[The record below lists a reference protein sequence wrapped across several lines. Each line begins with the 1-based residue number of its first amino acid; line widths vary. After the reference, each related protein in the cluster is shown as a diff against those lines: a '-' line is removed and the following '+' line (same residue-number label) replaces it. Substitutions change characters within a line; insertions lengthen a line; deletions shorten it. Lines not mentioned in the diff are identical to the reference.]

1 MEVIC
6 PNCGNKFNW
15 QPPEDTVVYKML
27 TSKDLKEKKRRLEAA
42 LKEDNPEEPKRDFQQ
57 AKPHVVESEPNGPP
71 FGYIKTFDLNEAA
84 SKRRLGCVSGQG

>member
-27 TSKDLKEKKRRLEAA
+27 TSKDLKEKK
-42 LKEDNPEEPKRDFQQ
+42 KERY
-57 AKPHVVESEPNGPP
+57 VTSCPNC
-71 FGYIKTFDLNEAA
+71 KTKISIF
-84 SKRRLGCVSGQG
+84 V